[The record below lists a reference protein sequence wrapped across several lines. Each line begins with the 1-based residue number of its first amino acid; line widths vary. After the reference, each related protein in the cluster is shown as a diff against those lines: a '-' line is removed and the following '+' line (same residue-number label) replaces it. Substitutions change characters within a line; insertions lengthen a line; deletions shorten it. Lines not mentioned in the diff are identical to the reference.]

1 MAHCRIEVGQQ
12 MKKTGCRCATTV
24 AGLLVLA
31 CTTVP
36 ATRAQQVGPA
46 AAQQSVSQQTASQS
60 PAESA
65 NRLLTNFV
73 ELGGSYEQLSNNYG
87 RWSGGYFRTVVATGK
102 NTWAVEVNGEH
113 EFGDAGTYIDAGDT
127 YNLNANWYASA
138 TVGSSVGGIFWPR
151 SRLDSFLNRKWLG
164 RRQLITTFG
173 YGYDHAK
180 DVHSDHSYFI
190 GTTYYFD
197 KPWIIEDGV
206 RFNVSS
212 PGTVFSPS
220 GFVAITQGRNKN
232 HYVTLNLEAGQEAYQ
247 IVGVTSVLARFPSQT
262 GTLTWR
268 QWLGRNWGFN
278 LVADFYHSSYYHRG
292 GGSIGFF
299 KEF

>member
-1 MAHCRIEVGQQ
+1 MKTTRSVG
-12 MKKTGCRCATTV
+12 TAAV
-24 AGLLVLA
+24 AGLLLA
-31 CTTVP
+31 CASVRT
-36 ATRAQQVGPA
+36 ARAQQAGSA
-46 AAQQSVSQQTASQS
+46 AAQQQSVSQQTSSQES
-60 PAESA
+60 VDESA
-65 NRLLTNFV
+65 TRVLTNFV
-73 ELGGSYEQLSNNYG
+73 EAGGSYEQLSNNYG
-87 RWSGGYFRTVVATGK
+87 RWSGGYFRAVFATGK
-102 NTWAVEVNGEH
+102 NTWAVEANGEH

-127 YNLNANWYASA
+127 YNFNDNWYASVTA
-138 TVGSSVGGIFWPR
+138 GSSVGGFFWPR

-197 KPWIIEDGV
+197 GPWIIEDGV

-220 GFVAITQGRNKN
+220 GFVAITQGTNKN

-247 IVGVTSVLARFPSQT
+247 IVGITSVLTRFPSQS
-262 GTLTWR
+262 GTVTWR

-278 LVADFYHSSYYHRG
+278 LVTEFYHSPYYHRG
-292 GGSIGFF
+292 GGSLGFF